1 MVCWEGSTDVTD
13 RIAITERRSF
23 RLSFP
28 VELGALVAV
37 ALIGIAGYVLFPDDL
52 AFLTRL
58 IGIVFLVLSLDLVTG
73 YCGIATLGQS
83 AIFGVSAYVVGN
95 ACLAGLVDPVVLLGV
110 GVLAGAVMGLASG
123 VLVARFHGLPQLV
136 LSIAI
141 GQLVA
146 ALANKLSAVTGGSDG
161 LSGISPAPVFGI
173 FNFDLYGRTGYVFSL
188 VVLVIVF
195 VVLLRFVRS
204 PFGLLCRAIKDDS
217 LRAKMMGVQVYPRLI
232 VMYGIS
238 GAVAGIGGALTAI
251 NTGVI
256 GLDSVSFER
265 SAEALVMLV
274 IGGAGSLWGA
284 LLGSVVFQIFAHYVS
299 AANPFHWM
307 TILGLML
314 IVVVLFAPRGLVS
327 LIRSLVD
334 AVASRLRG

>member
-1 MVCWEGSTDVTD
+1 MSD
-13 RIAITERRSF
+13 RLAMEDRRSS
-23 RLSFP
+23 RLPFP
-28 VELGALVAV
+28 AELGALVAM
-37 ALIGIAGYVLFPDDL
+37 ALAGLLGYLVFPDDL

-83 AIFGVSAYVVGN
+83 AIFGVAAYAVGN
-95 ACLAGLVDPVVLLGV
+95 ACLAGLVDPVALLGV
-110 GVLAGAVMGLASG
+110 GMVAGAVMGLASG
-123 VLVARFHGLPQLV
+123 VLVAKFQGLPQLV
-136 LSIAI
+136 LSIAV

-146 ALANKLSAVTGGSDG
+146 AMANKLSSVTGGSDG
-161 LSGISPAPVFGI
+161 LAGISPGPVLGI

-195 VVLLRFVRS
+195 VILLRFVRS

-217 LRAKMMGVQVYPRLI
+217 LRARMIGARVYPRLI
-232 VMYGIS
+232 LMYGIS

-251 NTGVI
+251 NTGVV

-265 SAEALVMLV
+265 SAETLVMLV
-274 IGGAGSLWGA
+274 IGGAGTLWGA
-284 LLGSVVFQIFAHYVS
+284 LIGSVVFQIFEHYVS

-314 IVVVLFAPRGLVS
+314 IVVVLFAPRGLVPLALS
-327 LIRSLVD
+327 VVD
-334 AVASRLRG
+334 RIAPRLRGKS

>member
-1 MVCWEGSTDVTD
+1 MTD
-13 RIAITERRSF
+13 RLAIVDRRSF
-23 RLSFP
+23 RFSLP
-28 VELGALVAV
+28 AELGALVTTAV
-37 ALIGIAGYVLFPDDL
+37 LGAIGYFLFPDDL

-58 IGIVFLVLSLDLVTG
+58 IGITFLVLSLDLVTG

-95 ACLAGLVDPVVLLGV
+95 ACLAGITDPVVLLGV
-110 GVLAGAVMGLASG
+110 GLLAGAAVGLASG
-123 VLVARFHGLPQLV
+123 VLVTRFEGLPQLV

-141 GQLVA
+141 GQLVG

-161 LSGISPAPVFGI
+161 LAGISPGPVFGM
-173 FNFDLYGRTGYVFSL
+173 FGFDLYGHTGYLFSL
-188 VVLVIVF
+188 AVLVIVF
-195 VVLLRFVRS
+195 VVLLRVVRS
-204 PFGLLCRAIKDDS
+204 PFGLLCRAIKDDR
-217 LRAKMMGVQVYPRLI
+217 LRAGMIGARVYPRL
-232 VMYGIS
+232 VAMYGIS

-251 NTGVI
+251 NTGVV

-284 LLGSVVFQIFAHYVS
+284 LFGSVIFQIFEHYVS
-299 AANPFHWM
+299 ASNPFHWM
-307 TILGLML
+307 TVVGLML

-327 LIRSLVD
+327 LVLSLAERISPRARGRS
-334 AVASRLRG
+334 

>member
-1 MVCWEGSTDVTD
+1 MSD
-13 RIAITERRSF
+13 RLAMEDRRSS
-23 RLSFP
+23 RLPFP
-28 VELGALVAV
+28 AELGALVAM
-37 ALIGIAGYVLFPDDL
+37 ALAGLLGYLVFPDDL

-83 AIFGVSAYVVGN
+83 AIFGVAAYAVGN
-95 ACLAGLVDPVVLLGV
+95 ACLAGLVDPVALLGV
-110 GVLAGAVMGLASG
+110 GMVAGAVMGLASG
-123 VLVARFHGLPQLV
+123 VLVAKFQGLPQLV
-136 LSIAI
+136 LSIAV

-146 ALANKLSAVTGGSDG
+146 AMANKLSPVTGGSDG
-161 LSGISPAPVFGI
+161 LAGISPGPVLGI

-195 VVLLRFVRS
+195 VILLRFVRS

-217 LRAKMMGVQVYPRLI
+217 LRARMIGARVYPRLI
-232 VMYGIS
+232 LMYGIS

-251 NTGVI
+251 NTGVV

-265 SAEALVMLV
+265 SAETLVMLV
-274 IGGAGSLWGA
+274 IGGAGTLWGA
-284 LLGSVVFQIFAHYVS
+284 LIGSVVFQIFEHYVS

-314 IVVVLFAPRGLVS
+314 IVVVLFAPRGLVPLALS
-327 LIRSLVD
+327 VVD
-334 AVASRLRG
+334 RIAPRLRGKS